1 MYSYLEIK
9 NDTFNE
15 IWVKFCG
22 IQKCSANYAYGPAIR
37 SHYLIH
43 YCLKG
48 KGYYHIHDKI
58 YPVEAG
64 QAFLIFPNDTTFY
77 RADEKDPWTYLWIG
91 FDGDKAEYY
100 CQQCGFSSVNH
111 VITCQLNKEI
121 QTCVESMIAHHQMS
135 YSNELFIQGQLYLF
149 FSYLSQ
155 NHPYYPKKDNVK
167 SNNIYI
173 TKAILFI
180 QNNYQNKISVQD
192 LADYL
197 SLNRSYLS
205 SLFKKHLKTTPQN
218 FLLQYRMNKARDL
231 LVDTD
236 LPINQIAYSCG
247 YANQLAFSK
256 AFHHTHCSSPSQY
269 RKSNQLKE
277 GQILIK

>member
-1 MYSYLEIK
+1 MYSYLELK

-15 IWVKFCG
+15 INVKFCG
-22 IQKCSANYAYGPAIR
+22 IQECSANYAYGPAIR

-43 YCLKG
+43 YCLNG
-48 KGYYHIHDKI
+48 KGYYHVHDKI
-58 YPVEAG
+58 YSVEAG
-64 QAFLIFPNDTTFY
+64 QAFLIYPDDTTFY

-100 CQQCGFSSVNH
+100 CRQCGFSSIEH
-111 VITCQLNKEI
+111 VIACRLDKEI
-121 QTCVESMIAHHQMS
+121 KACVESMIAHHQMS

-155 NHPYYPKKDNVK
+155 NQPYFHKKDTIK

-173 TKAILFI
+173 VKAIQFI

-205 SLFKKHLKTTPQN
+205 ALFKKHLKTTPQS

-256 AFHHTHCSSPSQY
+256 AFHHTYDSSPSQY
-269 RKSNQLKE
+269 RKSNQLKN